1 MSIENGKDY
10 RNWLNNPEQ
19 HMAIK
24 EARRMLKFKCRVFRT
39 ALYTEKKNY
48 EKLLS
53 GIERREKAYKPRFK
67 TREELDAAYVVGA
80 VSDEDYMQ
88 QRSAIWQ
95 CYSDRGHIANIEWL
109 EKELAK
115 YESALAD
122 LDQWRKDARQESVRK
137 YEQKRSRAKRFNTY
151 RRNRYRRQKREQLER
166 RWKYYGIG

>member
-10 RNWLNNPEQ
+10 RNWLVNEKE
-19 HMAIK
+19 HLAIK
-24 EARRMLKFKCRVFRT
+24 EAIRMLKFKRRVFKT

-53 GIERREKAYKPRFK
+53 GIERREKAYKPRYK

-109 EKELAK
+109 EKELDR

-122 LDQWRKDARQESVRK
+122 LDQWKEDTKKESARRYS
-137 YEQKRSRAKRFNTY
+137 QKRWKAKKFNNY
-151 RRNRYRRQKREQLER
+151 RRRRYRQQKREALER
-166 RWKYYGIG
+166 RWKQHGIG